1 MSVWTEE
8 DVLCSYT
15 AYRKRK
21 KARVLKQRLTID
33 RFPKRHSTPKRFWTP
48 GMVDDLREMAAR
60 GMSYQQIADALGI
73 KRTQVLQP
81 MVKGVSRGDTSYSF
95 SSVAEQ
101 MAQFVSSG
109 DFLTDYRTQ
118 LNAYRKMR

>member
-33 RFPKRHSTPKRFWTP
+33 RFPKRHSTPKQFWTP

-73 KRTQVLQP
+73 KRTQV
-81 MVKGVSRGDTSYSF
+81 
-95 SSVAEQ
+95 SSKMQALHLKVGKRN
-101 MAQFVSSG
+101 AQQDG
-109 DFLTDYRTQ
+109 NPNWAHKQ
-118 LNAYRKMR
+118 